1 MRPLIGIVSLLFF
14 GVLKWAFDHFLWDWF
29 VKLIEDRW
37 HFSEPTLIA
46 SVSSY
51 VIPALVVT
59 ACVILL
65 YRLAHHD
72 LATRTQRKKLVSV
85 ASGPEWISP
94 HKNREASKGVPV
106 VTSPLA
112 IELGTDQNHQRIEHF
127 DNGLLRR
134 SIYVAVCNNSDAD
147 IHDCNIKLTAAT
159 PRLKTG
165 NVDTSYPVFFG
176 SNFDLS
182 ASKRKYVKILSFA
195 ESGATD
201 AIERDNILISAAV
214 GGWFG
219 GWTTISPLPTQNN
232 PAIITLEAFAPATAT
247 SHTSLK
253 IWVDENL
260 GRKLCASVA

>member
-1 MRPLIGIVSLLFF
+1 MRRLIGIVSLLFF

-37 HFSEPTLIA
+37 HFSEPALIA

-51 VIPALVVT
+51 VIPALIVA

-65 YRLAHHD
+65 YRVAHHD
-72 LATRTQRKKLVSV
+72 LATRTQREKLVSV
-85 ASGPEWISP
+85 ASGPEWTSP
-94 HKNREASKGVPV
+94 HNRETSKGVPV
-106 VTSPLA
+106 VTAPLA
-112 IELGTDQNHQRIEHF
+112 IELGADQNHQRIEHF

-134 SIYVAVCNNSDAD
+134 SIYVAVCNSSDAD

-159 PRLKTG
+159 PRLKIG
-165 NVDTSYPVFFG
+165 NADTSYPVFFG

-182 ASKRKYVKILSFA
+182 PSKRKYVTILSFA

-219 GWTTISPLPTQNN
+219 GWTTLSPLPTKDN
-232 PAIITLEAFAPATAT
+232 PAILTLEAFAPAAIP
-247 SHTSLK
+247 SQARLK
-253 IWVDENL
+253 VWIDETL
-260 GRKLCASVA
+260 GRKLCVSIT